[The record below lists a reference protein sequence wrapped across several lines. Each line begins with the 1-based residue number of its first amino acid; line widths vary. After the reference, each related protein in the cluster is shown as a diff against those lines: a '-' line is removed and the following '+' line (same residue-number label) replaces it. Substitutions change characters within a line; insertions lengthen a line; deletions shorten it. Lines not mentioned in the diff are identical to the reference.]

1 MATFTVTTLADSGAG
16 SLRQAVEDANGAL
29 GADTI
34 VFSVSGQINLTS
46 QLALTDD
53 VTIDGDINGDNKAD
67 IIISGGDTTR
77 IFQQSGTLTDVA
89 LLSLTL
95 TNGFTN
101 TGLGTTSGG
110 GAIQASDGTL
120 LIVDTTIQNSRALY
134 GGGIKTNGTFT
145 TITNSLITGNL
156 A

>member
-67 IIISGGDTTR
+67 ITISGGDTTR
-77 IFQQSGTLTDVA
+77 IFQQSGALTDVA

-95 TNGFTN
+95 TNGFRVVAQD
-101 TGLGTTSGG
+101 TGRWRGDFS
-110 GAIQASDGTL
+110 Q
-120 LIVDTTIQNSRALY
+120 
-134 GGGIKTNGTFT
+134 
-145 TITNSLITGNL
+145 
-156 A
+156 